1 MNAIQKKV
9 NRILE
14 FAESINEE
22 SLLQNCSDYQN
33 LKQKKLKI
41 VHRGEIEDLI
51 DNFEEFRFFNECIYW
66 KRRLLK
72 MVDICDRNARRE
84 ILSSILNYHYIQG
97 IVD

>member
-72 MVDICDRNARRE
+72 MVDICDRNAKIDYLAKRKH
-84 ILSSILNYHYIQG
+84 SQYI
-97 IVD
+97 ITSVF